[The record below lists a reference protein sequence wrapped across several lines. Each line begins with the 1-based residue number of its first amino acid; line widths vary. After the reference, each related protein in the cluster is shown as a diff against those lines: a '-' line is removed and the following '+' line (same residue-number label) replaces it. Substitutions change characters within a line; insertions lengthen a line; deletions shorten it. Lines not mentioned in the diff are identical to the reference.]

1 MTSPTFERMQI
12 IEAPAASELFLA
24 RDFLDPRECAAV
36 RDEARAAAG
45 HPAPVYI
52 EGADGVVHEDVRR
65 TTSLEVS
72 AAAIADVGRRLRELR
87 EDVGRHFGLSLQ
99 GCEPPQFLR
108 YGEGDFFVR
117 HQDSD
122 AEQIEFDHLRV
133 RKVSVVVF
141 LNGGSDEPSAGT
153 FGGGELLIYRAQGGG
168 HAGPVVFPVKGAP
181 GLLVAF
187 RSDTLHEVAPVTRGE
202 RFTVVSWFN

>member
-1 MTSPTFERMQI
+1 MQI
-12 IEAPAASELFLA
+12 LNSPAASRLFLV
-24 RDFLDPRECAAV
+24 RDFLDPQQCAAV

-52 EGADGVVHEDVRR
+52 EGAEGNVHENVRK
-65 TTSLEVS
+65 TSSLEVS
-72 AAAIADVGRRLRELR
+72 AATVANVERRLRELR
-87 EDVGRHFGLSLQ
+87 EEIGGHFDLSLN

-117 HQDSD
+117 HQDGD
-122 AEQIEFDHLRV
+122 TDQIEFDHLRV
-133 RKVSVVVF
+133 RKVSVVIF
-141 LNGGSDEPSAGT
+141 LNGGADEPSDET
-153 FGGGELLIYRAQGGG
+153 FGGGELLIYRAGEETG
-168 HAGPVVFPVKGAP
+168 AGPLVFPIPGEP

-187 RSDTLHEVAPVTRGE
+187 RSDTVHEVTPVTRGE

>member
-1 MTSPTFERMQI
+1 MQI
-12 IEAPAASELFLA
+12 IEAPAASGLFVV

-52 EGADGVVHEDVRR
+52 EGADGVVHGDVRR
-65 TTSLEVS
+65 TSSLEVS
-72 AAAIADVGRRLRELR
+72 AETIADVGRRLRELR
-87 EDVGRHFGLSLQ
+87 EGVGRFYGLSLRD
-99 GCEPPQFLR
+99 CEPPQFLR
-108 YGEGDFFVR
+108 YREGDFFVK
-117 HQDSD
+117 HQDGD
-122 AEQIEFDHLRV
+122 AVQNEFDHLRV

-141 LNGGSDEPSAGT
+141 LNGGSDEPSAET
-153 FGGGELLIYRAQGGG
+153 FGGGELLIYRAQGES
-168 HAGPVVFPVKGAP
+168 HAGPVVFPVTGAP

>member
-1 MTSPTFERMQI
+1 MQI
-12 IEAPAASELFLA
+12 VDAPAASGLFLV
-24 RDFLDPRECAAV
+24 RDFLGPRECEAV
-36 RDEARAAAG
+36 RAEARAAAG

-52 EGADGVVHEDVRR
+52 EGAEGVVHEDVRK

-72 AAAIADVGRRLRELR
+72 GATAADVGRRLQELR
-87 EDVGRHFGLSLQ
+87 GDAGRYFGLSLN

-117 HQDSD
+117 HQDGD
-122 AEQIEFDHLRV
+122 AGQLEFDHLRV

-141 LNGGSDEPSAGT
+141 LNGGSEAASAET
-153 FGGGELLIYRAQGGG
+153 FGGGELLIYRAQGDG
-168 HAGPVVFPVKGAP
+168 HAGPVVFPVTGAP

-187 RSDTLHEVAPVTRGE
+187 RSDTVHEVSPVTRGE
-202 RFTVVSWFN
+202 RFTVVSWFY